1 MWQRPRH
8 LPGKEGTRPGAE
20 SPAAALRP
28 APLPCGVVARGSP
41 EPPGARHGCDRPAC
55 AGPVLR
61 AQPCRAELSCA
72 EPFYVM
78 PSRAEPSPSMPCRAE
93 PCHAMPCRA
102 VLCRPVPYLSTAG
115 QELQRPGARREP
127 KRGMQL
133 AAQGTVN
140 KVLGA
145 SEKRQGPEQIQ
156 RRSSRGRGGR
166 SHPGRSRSAPAGGGL
181 ASGGRADPSPESGG
195 AGLGCPA
202 LPCPVLP
209 SAGRGSRA
217 HACLPAGRTLGLRR
231 GAARAPAR
239 WLRHQGPAPSLAGH
253 AGGGR
258 GANSQGAAGCYQGA
272 PPAAVPLGLKQRRA
286 ELWMPSGGDE
296 ALCIS

>member
-1 MWQRPRH
+1 MSAAHTWGAARRVAATPAPPGEGRDAAGCRKPRSC
-8 LPGKEGTRPGAE
+8 PETRT
-20 SPAAALRP
+20 AALRG
-28 APLPCGVVARGSP
+28 CGPG
-41 EPPGARHGCDRPAC
+41 EPGAARRQARLRPAGLC
-55 AGPVLR
+55 GAGAASPAV
-61 AQPCRAELSCA
+61 PCRAELCRAFLCHA
-72 EPFYVM
+72 E

-181 ASGGRADPSPESGG
+181 ASGGRAEPSPESGG
-195 AGLGCPA
+195 AGLPCPTLPCPA
-202 LPCPVLP
+202 LRGPGKPSPRVPPGRADPRFKERGCESPCQVATAPRAGPVL
-209 SAGRGSRA
+209 SRT
-217 HACLPAGRTLGLRR
+217 R
-231 GAARAPAR
+231 
-239 WLRHQGPAPSLAGH
+239 
-253 AGGGR
+253 GGR
-258 GANSQGAAGCYQGA
+258 PGC
-272 PPAAVPLGLKQRRA
+272 K
-286 ELWMPSGGDE
+286 
-296 ALCIS
+296 